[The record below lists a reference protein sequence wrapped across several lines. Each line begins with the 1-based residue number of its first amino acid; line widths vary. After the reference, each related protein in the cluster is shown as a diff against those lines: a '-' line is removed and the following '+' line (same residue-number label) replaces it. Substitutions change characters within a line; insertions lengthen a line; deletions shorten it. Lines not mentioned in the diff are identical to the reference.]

1 MALDTYNDLIAA
13 VAAYVTY
20 DDPNAYL
27 DIAIAQAEAV
37 MNRDLRVREM
47 QWNANY
53 AGQTSNVIALPTD
66 FIEVISFYE
75 QAEMGGT
82 LERLS
87 ANDFWSTSA
96 GRGYVSG
103 QPAVYTIHTENIF
116 LAPTPDGPRDYVL
129 RYYRELDP
137 ITPANDSNPIYDR
150 HPDLYLRAVLA
161 QVYELV
167 GDRDQFAEMQSA
179 YDRVKNAVT
188 QADARGRYRPGMRVQ
203 SRGVTRDGVYRIA

>member
-1 MALDTYNDLIAA
+1 MPLDTYNDLLAA

-20 DDPNAYL
+20 DDPSAYL
-27 DIAIAQAEAV
+27 DIAISQAEAV

-47 QWNANY
+47 QATESY
-53 AGQTSNVIALPTD
+53 SSNSSSVLALPAD

-75 QAEMGGT
+75 NAEMGGT

-87 ANDFWSTSA
+87 PNDFWSTSA
-96 GRGYVSG
+96 GRGFVTG
-103 QPAVYTIHTENIF
+103 QPAVYTVLDESLHI
-116 LAPTPDGPRDYVL
+116 APAPDGPRDYVL
-129 RYYRELDP
+129 QYYSELTP
-137 ITPANDSNPIYDR
+137 ITPSNDSNPIYDR
-150 HPDLYLRAVLA
+150 HPDVYVRAVLA

-167 GDRDQFAEMQSA
+167 GDRDQYAEMQAA
-179 YDRVKNAVT
+179 YERVRNSIT